1 MSNDPSR
8 KLKGMS
14 GILIALAVIGLL
26 VGFVLLNGA
35 HGSEESM
42 TAWNVMV
49 LSVVSLFF
57 SIAAYF
63 AACCVEYRNDLIK
76 QQNDLLEKQEAR
88 VIKKEFEE
96 HEAAKA
102 KAKAEAEAAEK
113 SAE

>member
-14 GILIALAVIGLL
+14 GIMIALAVIGLF

-35 HGSEESM
+35 HGSEESIS
-42 TAWNVMV
+42 AWTVM
-49 LSVVSLFF
+49 LSSIVFLFF

-63 AACCVEYRNDLIK
+63 AASCVEYRNDLIK
-76 QQNDLLEKQEAR
+76 QQNELLEKQ
-88 VIKKEFEE
+88 
-96 HEAAKA
+96 EAAKA
-102 KAKAEAEAAEK
+102 KAKAEAEAAKK